1 MSIKHDQILYNDYI
15 YSLKEAAKGSTEH
28 LEKLE
33 ITQRQAI
40 EMLQKEDPI
49 AYNNVIFYLITV
61 VQEVN
66 KLMKAEDEKKC

>member
-15 YSLKEAAKGSTEH
+15 YSLKEAAKGSIKH

-66 KLMKAEDEKKC
+66 KSIQEEEKNRC